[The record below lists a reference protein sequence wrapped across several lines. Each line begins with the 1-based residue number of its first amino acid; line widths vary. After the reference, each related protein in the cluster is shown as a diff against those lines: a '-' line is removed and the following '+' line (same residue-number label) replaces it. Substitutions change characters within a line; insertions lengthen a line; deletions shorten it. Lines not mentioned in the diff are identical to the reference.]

1 MIIRC
6 RFWKS
11 SSGRVVVSFIVL
23 KVVFG
28 VMNLRN
34 QGGGIERIWI
44 RDRGG

>member
-28 VMNLRN
+28 VVFEFEES
-34 QGGGIERIWI
+34 GEREWG
-44 RDRGG
+44 DLV